1 MTINKTLLAAIAI
14 ALASLTQVQAQEP
27 KPNGRLP
34 PGDPWPWEMDGGHGP
49 ASGSYRDLTEEVSG
63 QTIDEAHWLLEDIA
77 ALDNLA
83 SDANA
88 CKIII
93 STIGVVIICPPR
105 PRSYNCRIEPY
116 CMEIWE
122 WRR

>member
-1 MTINKTLLAAIAI
+1 M
-14 ALASLTQVQAQEP
+14 
-27 KPNGRLP
+27 
-34 PGDPWPWEMDGGHGP
+34 
-49 ASGSYRDLTEEVSG
+49 TEEVSG